1 MKNKTRTI
9 LVVDDNRDNLLL
21 LEAQLD
27 KMGLTS
33 ILKDNPYEAIETAIS
48 EQPDLILLDVM
59 MPDLD
64 GFEACQKLK
73 ADNRTS
79 SIPIIFISARTDTI
93 DKIIGLELGAID
105 YVTKPFNAGELRA
118 RIGVVLRI
126 IELQEKNLSLANY
139 DELTGLINRRHFFEL
154 FKREILQ
161 AKMKSHMMA
170 LMLLDVDHFKS
181 INDTYGHLTGDV
193 ILKQT
198 GKILREN
205 LYPLDVAARYGGEEF
220 TVLMPDTSLH
230 KAKKAAERLR
240 GIIDRWQWE
249 ASDNPLSVT
258 VSIGLVALDPNHIID
273 CRDMVGKADDALYAA
288 KHKGR
293 NCVVCWNEIDAETE
307 EIVEPQA
314 QDYYEL
320 QAKISSLTRELRTQ
334 AMGTVSALEKAMSL
348 AIRDPYLEHHA
359 KHVQLYATAI
369 AREMNL
375 SAELTGRIGT
385 AALLHDLGK
394 MGMPGYLFSKTAPL
408 TEEELHI
415 IKQHPS
421 ASIQI
426 LAPLGIF
433 YHELQIIRHHHE
445 RFDGTGY
452 PDGLKGRE
460 IEIGARVVTVADV
473 FDAITSDHLHRKGQ
487 SYDIALKDIREG
499 SGTQFD
505 PEVVEAFMKA
515 CEKHESE
522 WPLAKLESVENVIQ
536 ESVTVRM

>member
-1 MKNKTRTI
+1 MKHKTRRI
-9 LVVDDNRDNLLL
+9 LVVDDNHDNLLL
-21 LEAQLD
+21 LQVQLQKMDLEAI
-27 KMGLTS
+27 LT
-33 ILKDNPYEAIETAIS
+33 DNPFKAIEMAIS

-59 MPDLD
+59 MPDMN
-64 GFEACQKLK
+64 GFEVCQQLK
-73 ADNRTS
+73 ADNRTT
-79 SIPIIFISARTDTI
+79 SIPIIFISSKTDTV
-93 DKIIGLELGAID
+93 DKITGLDLGAID
-105 YVTKPFNAGELRA
+105 YVTKPFNMGELRA

-139 DELTGLINRRHFFEL
+139 DELTGLMNRRHFFEL

-161 AKMKSHMMA
+161 AKMKSYVMA

-181 INDTYGHLTGDV
+181 INDTYGHLAGDA

-220 TVLMPDTSLH
+220 TVLMPETSLE
-230 KAKKAAERLR
+230 KALQAAERLR
-240 GIIDRWQWE
+240 GIMDRWQWE
-249 ASDNPLSVT
+249 VSDNRLSIT
-258 VSIGLVALDPNHIID
+258 ISIGLVALDPNHIID
-273 CRDMVGKADDALYAA
+273 CRDMIAKADAALYAA

-293 NCVVCWNEIDAETE
+293 NCVVCWNEIGAEE
-307 EIVEPQA
+307 EMAEAQT
-314 QDYYEL
+314 QDYHEL

-334 AMGTVSALEKAMSL
+334 AMGTVAALEKAMSL

-359 KHVQLYATAI
+359 RHVQTYATTI
-369 AREMNL
+369 ANEMHL

-394 MGMPGYLFSKTAPL
+394 MGMPSYIFSKTEPL
-408 TEEELHI
+408 TEEERHI
-415 IKQHPS
+415 IMQHPS
-421 ASIQI
+421 ASTQI

-445 RFDGTGY
+445 RFDGSGY

-460 IEIGARVVTVADV
+460 IEIGARVVAVADV

-487 SYDIALKDIREG
+487 SFQKALKEIRDG

-505 PEVVEAFMKA
+505 PEVVEVFMKA
-515 CEKHESE
+515 CEKHKSE
-522 WPLAKLESVENVIQ
+522 WPLVRFDSMTNISH
-536 ESVTVRM
+536 ESVTVGT

>member
-1 MKNKTRTI
+1 MKKSRKI
-9 LVVDDNRDNLLL
+9 LVVDDNWDNLLL
-21 LEAQLD
+21 LEAQLHR
-27 KMGLTS
+27 MGLKS
-33 ILKDNPYEAIETAIS
+33 ILANHAQKAIETAIS

-59 MPDLD
+59 MPDLN
-64 GFEACQKLK
+64 GFEACQRLK

-79 SIPIIFISARTDTI
+79 SIPIIFISARADTI
-93 DKIIGLELGAID
+93 DKITGLELGAID
-105 YVTKPFNAGELRA
+105 YITKPFNLGELRA

-126 IELQEKNLSLANY
+126 IELQEKNLALANY

-161 AKMKSHMMA
+161 AKMKSHVMA

-181 INDTYGHLTGDV
+181 INDTYGHLAGDV

-220 TVLMPDTSLH
+220 TVLMPDTSLD

-240 GIIDRWQWE
+240 GIIDRWQWVV
-249 ASDNPLSVT
+249 SDNPLSVT
-258 VSIGLVALDPNHIID
+258 ISIGLVALDPNHIID
-273 CRDMVGKADDALYAA
+273 SRDMVGKADAALYAA

-293 NCVVCWNEIDAETE
+293 NCVVCWNETDTEADEAAE
-307 EIVEPQA
+307 PKS
-314 QDYYEL
+314 QDYHEL
-320 QAKISSLTRELRTQ
+320 QTKISSLTRELRTQ

-359 KHVQLYATAI
+359 KHVQVYATAI

-394 MGMPGYLFSKTAPL
+394 MGMPSYLFSKTTAL
-408 TEEELHI
+408 TKEELHI
-415 IKQHPS
+415 IRQHPS
-421 ASIQI
+421 ASTQI

-452 PDGLKGRE
+452 PDGLQGRQ

-473 FDAITSDHLHRKGQ
+473 FDAITSDHLHRKSQ
-487 SYDIALKDIREG
+487 SFETALKDIREG

-515 CEKHESE
+515 CEKHKLQ
-522 WPLAKLESVENVIQ
+522 WPLARLDSAEHISHDT
-536 ESVTVRM
+536 VTIGT

>member
-1 MKNKTRTI
+1 M
-9 LVVDDNRDNLLL
+9 VDDNWDNLLL
-21 LEAQLD
+21 LEAQLHR
-27 KMGLTS
+27 MGLKS
-33 ILKDNPYEAIETAIS
+33 ILANHAQKAIETAIS

-59 MPDLD
+59 MPDLN
-64 GFEACQKLK
+64 GFEACQRLK

-79 SIPIIFISARTDTI
+79 SIPIIFISARADTI
-93 DKIIGLELGAID
+93 DKITGLELGAID
-105 YVTKPFNAGELRA
+105 YITKPFNLGELRA

-126 IELQEKNLSLANY
+126 IELQEKNLALANY

-161 AKMKSHMMA
+161 AKMKSHVMA

-181 INDTYGHLTGDV
+181 INDTYGHLAGDV

-220 TVLMPDTSLH
+220 TVLMPDTSLD

-240 GIIDRWQWE
+240 GIIDRWQWVV
-249 ASDNPLSVT
+249 SDNPLSVT
-258 VSIGLVALDPNHIID
+258 ISIGLVALDPNHIID
-273 CRDMVGKADDALYAA
+273 SRDMVGKADAALYAA

-293 NCVVCWNEIDAETE
+293 NCVVCWNETDTEADEAAE
-307 EIVEPQA
+307 PKS
-314 QDYYEL
+314 QDYHEL
-320 QAKISSLTRELRTQ
+320 QTKISSLTRELRTQ

-359 KHVQLYATAI
+359 KHVQVYATAI

-394 MGMPGYLFSKTAPL
+394 MGMPSYLFSKTTAL
-408 TEEELHI
+408 TKEELHI
-415 IKQHPS
+415 IRQHPS
-421 ASIQI
+421 ASTQI

-452 PDGLKGRE
+452 PDGLQGRQ

-473 FDAITSDHLHRKGQ
+473 FDAITSDHLHRKSQ
-487 SYDIALKDIREG
+487 SFETALKDIREG

-515 CEKHESE
+515 CEKHKLQ
-522 WPLAKLESVENVIQ
+522 WPLARLDSAEHISHDT
-536 ESVTVRM
+536 VTIGT

>member
-1 MKNKTRTI
+1 MKNKTRRI
-9 LVVDDNRDNLLL
+9 LAVDDNNENLIL
-21 LEAQLD
+21 LEAQLR
-27 KMGLTS
+27 KMGLES
-33 ILKDNPYEAIETAIS
+33 ILVDNACKAIEIAIS

-59 MPDLD
+59 MPGTN
-64 GFEACQKLK
+64 GFEACQQLK
-73 ADNRTS
+73 ADHRTS
-79 SIPIIFISARTDTI
+79 SIPIIFISARTDTV
-93 DKIIGLELGAID
+93 DKITGLDLGAID
-105 YVTKPFNAGELRA
+105 YVAKPFNIGELRA

-161 AKMKSHMMA
+161 AKIKSHMMA

-181 INDTYGHLTGDV
+181 INDTYGHLAGDA

-220 TVLMPDTSLH
+220 TVLMPETSLG
-230 KAKKAAERLR
+230 KALKAAERLR

-249 ASDNPLSVT
+249 ISDNQLSIT
-258 VSIGLVALDPNHIID
+258 ISIGLVALDSNHIID
-273 CRDMVGKADDALYAA
+273 CRDMIAKADEALYAA

-293 NCVVCWNEIDAETE
+293 NCVVCWNEIDTE
-307 EIVEPQA
+307 EETVEPKT
-314 QDYYEL
+314 QDYHEL
-320 QAKISSLTRELRTQ
+320 QAKISSLTKELRTQ

-359 KHVQLYATAI
+359 KHVRTYATAV
-369 AREMNL
+369 AEELNL
-375 SAELTGRIGT
+375 SAELTRRIGT

-394 MGMPGYLFSKTAPL
+394 MGMPAYLFSKTGPL
-408 TEEELHI
+408 TQEEIHI

-421 ASIQI
+421 ASTQI

-445 RFDGTGY
+445 RFDGGGY

-460 IEIGARVVTVADV
+460 IEIGARVVAVADG

-487 SYDIALKDIREG
+487 TFEKALNEIRDC

-505 PEVVEAFMKA
+505 PEVVKAFFKA
-515 CEKHESE
+515 CEKHKRE
-522 WPLAKLESVENVIQ
+522 WPLARLDSLANASQ
-536 ESVTVRM
+536 EALTARI